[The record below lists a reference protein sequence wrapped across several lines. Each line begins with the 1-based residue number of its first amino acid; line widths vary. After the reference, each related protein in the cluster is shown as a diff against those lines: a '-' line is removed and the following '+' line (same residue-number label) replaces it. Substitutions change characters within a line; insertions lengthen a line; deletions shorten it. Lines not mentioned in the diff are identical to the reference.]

1 MWKDEYW
8 ENGTTRD
15 LCRDIGREDDGTPR
29 EEIRRYE
36 VVFDVEGERRYC
48 YIDAINID
56 EALGMFFRNH
66 DTVTYKDI
74 VDHME
79 V

>member
-8 ENGTTRD
+8 DDGEM
-15 LCRDIGREDDGTPR
+15 LYRDIDREDDGTPR
-29 EEIRRYE
+29 EEIGRYE
-36 VVFDVEGERRYC
+36 VVFDIEGKRRYC
-48 YIDAINID
+48 YIDAINMD